1 MAAPFESTIN
11 SFVHEDVTP
20 TPFQQPGVVGVP
32 PVRVTVGLKGGT
44 KTFNTSYSFSRSTK
58 LGAVHSERPSSSGT
72 IQQNLANASPQS

>member
-11 SFVHEDVTP
+11 PFVHEDVTP

-58 LGAVHSERPSSSGT
+58 LGAVHSESPSSSGT
-72 IQQNLANASPQS
+72 IQKNLANASPQS